1 MIQPL
6 SCVNYWER
14 GVPRVIHFEIH
25 ADDPECI
32 VNKLAIRGI
41 GWAAYCNDTEGNM
54 FGLLEADAK
63 AK

>member
-1 MIQPL
+1 M
-6 SCVNYWER
+6 
-14 GVPRVIHFEIH
+14 PRVIHFEIH